1 MSADLGS
8 SGELGGVSAISAKEL
23 KSKID
28 MNEKFILIDV
38 REPEEH
44 EFVQIPDSVLIPK
57 AEFFNGIALEKLP
70 KDVPVI
76 LYCRSGVRSAD
87 CLAVLKEAGYAD
99 ATHVAGG
106 VLAWIKDID
115 PSLPMY

>member
-1 MSADLGS
+1 MSADLGNS
-8 SGELGGVSAISAKEL
+8 AELGGAPAISASEL
-23 KSKID
+23 KSRID
-28 MNEKFILIDV
+28 KQEKFILVDV

-44 EFVQIPDSVLIPK
+44 EFVKIPDSVLMPK
-57 AEFFNGIALEKLP
+57 EEFFNGMALEKLP

-87 CLAVLKEAGYAD
+87 CLAVLKDAGFVD

-106 VLAWIKDID
+106 VLAWGKDID
-115 PSLPMY
+115 PSLPIY